1 MRVHG
6 NSTCFLTCKQPTYAE
21 HTEIPL
27 MPECVCFHHLSWFWT
42 VCHHFFHNLK
52 FWCLPTV
59 ESAMSGTHKST
70 GFVGGSEGPNFASF
84 DENSWNLHIEDGIK
98 PMFVWQTSFCCTCS
112 FHPITKHEIQHIR
125 HERKTGTW
133 KTPAQLGY
141 GWFWCN
147 RFSPFSTSLNTCTLC
162 FVLCCNMCMNRK
174 KYRYILCV
182 HGEIHMVNI
191 SIICIWYSKHM
202 SYFIMHPPALRI
214 LTKIVDIYISKVK
227 WCNRMYEVLLSSH
240 DIKLEHLIFSKMVAQ
255 AYKSISNCLNF
266 PTKLAAHRKT
276 MWTPVSLL

>member
-42 VCHHFFHNLK
+42 VCHHFFHTWSFGACQLWKAPWAEPTSLPVSLGVPRVLISRVLMKIHEICISKMVLNP
-52 FWCLPTV
+52 CLF
-59 ESAMSGTHKST
+59 GK
-70 GFVGGSEGPNFASF
+70 
-84 DENSWNLHIEDGIK
+84 
-98 PMFVWQTSFCCTCS
+98 TSFFCTCS
-112 FHPITKHEIQHIR
+112 FHPIIKHEIQHIR

-162 FVLCCNMCMNRK
+162 FVLCCNMCMHRK

-182 HGEIHMVNI
+182 HGKIHMVNI
-191 SIICIWYSKHM
+191 SIICILYSKHM
-202 SYFIMHPPALRI
+202 SYSIIHPPALCI
-214 LTKIVDIYISKVK
+214 LTRRVWIYTFHK
-227 WCNRMYEVLLSSH
+227 
-240 DIKLEHLIFSKMVAQ
+240 
-255 AYKSISNCLNF
+255 
-266 PTKLAAHRKT
+266 
-276 MWTPVSLL
+276 

>member
-1 MRVHG
+1 MFSITWKIWRDFVG
-6 NSTCFLTCKQPTYAE
+6 GYFEEGLEFQGWAAKPPGFCTCFLCT
-21 HTEIPL
+21 
-27 MPECVCFHHLSWFWT
+27 
-42 VCHHFFHNLK
+42 

-84 DENSWNLHIEDGIK
+84 DENSWNLHIKDGVK
-98 PMFVWQTSFCCTCS
+98 PIFVWQTSICCTWS
-112 FHPITKHEIQHIR
+112 FHPIIKHEIQHIR
-125 HERKTGTW
+125 QERKTGTW

-182 HGEIHMVNI
+182 HGNIHMVNI

-202 SYFIMHPPALRI
+202 SYSIIHPPALCI
-214 LTKIVDIYISKVK
+214 LTRRVWIYTFHKETNGATG
-227 WCNRMYEVLLSSH
+227 CMRYFSH
-240 DIKLEHLIFSKMVAQ
+240 LMT
-255 AYKSISNCLNF
+255 SN
-266 PTKLAAHRKT
+266 
-276 MWTPVSLL
+276 